1 MSAGVTKGRPTQ
13 YNEEIAS
20 AILAEIATNRVGL
33 ATICAGNEVFPEP
46 RTVYRWMLKHD
57 EFSQRYARAKED
69 QLQILEDEIL
79 EIADRPQVGEIVTI
93 KADGST
99 ERKVSDM
106 IEHRKL
112 QIDARKWLMSKLKP
126 KKYGDRQAL
135 ELTTEQSLAEAIA
148 NARKRLAEHN
158 EMAR

>member
-1 MSAGVTKGRPTQ
+1 
-13 YNEEIAS
+13 
-20 AILAEIATNRVGL
+20 
-33 ATICAGNEVFPEP
+33 
-46 RTVYRWMLKHD
+46 MLKHD